1 MHDLKF
7 IRDNPADFDAAMKR
21 RGFEEAQSPAILRLD
36 EDRRSVQTQLQDLQ
50 AARNAK
56 SKEIGKVKAQGG
68 DAQPI
73 MDEVSAMKDRMGELE
88 GQERD
93 LGAALNDVLAALPN
107 VMFADVPDG
116 ADEDDNVE
124 LRTWGEIDKPSGPDH
139 VEIGE
144 RLGMMDFEAAAKVAG
159 SRFVVNKGHIAR
171 LERALTQFMLDTHT
185 QDHGYTEV
193 IPPLLVTTD
202 VMFGTGQLPKFQDD
216 QFETTDGRWIIPTA
230 EVVLTNLVRED
241 ITSCEEL
248 PLRLTASTPCFKRG
262 RLCRTRYAGDVA
274 PASILKGG
282 DGKYYDAR

>member
-144 RLGMMDFEAAAKVAG
+144 TLGMMDAETAANMSG
-159 SRFVVNKGHIAR
+159 SRFTFDRRFSADGTR
-171 LERALTQFMLDTHT
+171 LGAIFLDTHT
-185 QDHGYTEV
+185 AEHGYLETS
-193 IPPLLVTTD
+193 PPLLVRD
-202 VMFGTGQLPKFQDD
+202 NALYGTGQLPKF
-216 QFETTDGRWIIPTA
+216 A
-230 EVVLTNLVRED
+230 EDLFGTKAVNPEALKEFYELKAE
-241 ITSCEEL
+241 CE
-248 PLRLTASTPCFKRG
+248 K
-262 RLCRTRYAGDVA
+262 
-274 PASILKGG
+274 
-282 DGKYYDAR
+282 DGKYLSGYLSWKSFGVQRIIMAYSDLRSAINQYRC